1 MTEQCVWHGLPDAP
15 AALHLSSCRKSVIRF
30 RNYKPADAGLVS
42 SGLAVVLPQP
52 ALPSAA
58 VKDAEKAELARLLA
72 APVRVTIFAG

>member
-1 MTEQCVWHGLPDAP
+1 M
-15 AALHLSSCRKSVIRF
+15 IRF